1 MVNALIELIET
12 KNEKLKE
19 EAKKY
24 EDKLQVWALK
34 SLILRSQKAVQRP
47 RLEPYIQTKNF
58 EILKMSNLQLMSVE
72 ITYFRFAKIYHMIQV
87 IGKKIMEQTF
97 LIFLQKFF

>member
-34 SLILRSQKAVQRP
+34 SLILRFQKAV
-47 RLEPYIQTKNF
+47 
-58 EILKMSNLQLMSVE
+58 
-72 ITYFRFAKIYHMIQV
+72 
-87 IGKKIMEQTF
+87 
-97 LIFLQKFF
+97 